1 MPPPKDQKQ
10 GQSGASARDLDAVPR
25 RATGQ
30 IPLATGKSQAQ
41 LPQVPGGKTPTGQIP
56 IATSKSS
63 QALPQVSTSKSS
75 QALPQVSTGKSSQG
89 LPQVSTSR
97 SSLPP
102 VTSKSSNHLAQ
113 VGDKPTRTT
122 TGSIPVQSGSTTGP
136 IAVPPG
142 GFDISKINRAHM
154 TEVQKLQQDDA
165 FGSWGAQRR
174 RANYIG
180 DTTDPG
186 TMKAIEPEE
195 AWIDPDYNPDGSAPL
210 PECVGR
216 ETWRAL
222 KAPFTSR
229 EGKRSKAL
237 YEQVV
242 NQFAIGNNDR
252 YDEDAPGKPR
262 GHIYVWDVS
271 RAMGCEIPHYT
282 GARELSLVQTIDWLK
297 REGPMRG
304 WVRVTTSDVFDIA
317 ERGQLV
323 VVIPKDMR
331 VRQMAIVL
339 PQEPG
344 GPPLLTGAGLVV
356 GVNLE
361 AQDLFGV
368 SAIECYY
375 HP

>member
-10 GQSGASARDLDAVPR
+10 GQSGSSARELESVPQR
-25 RATGQ
+25 RSTGQ
-30 IPLATGKSQAQ
+30 IPVSTAKSHGQ
-41 LPQVPGGKTPTGQIP
+41 LPQIPGGKTPTGQIP
-56 IATSKSS
+56 IATGKSA
-63 QALPQVSTSKSS
+63 QGLPQVSTSKSS
-75 QALPQVSTGKSSQG
+75 
-89 LPQVSTSR
+89 LPQVSTSK

-102 VTSKSSNHLAQ
+102 VTSKSSNQLPQ
-113 VGDKPTRTT
+113 VGAKPTRTT
-122 TGSIPVQSGSTTGP
+122 TGSIPIQTGSTSGP

-142 GFDISKINRAHM
+142 GFDMAKVSRAHM

-165 FGSWGAQRR
+165 FGSWGAQRK

-180 DTTDPG
+180 NTTDPG
-186 TMKAIEPEE
+186 TMKAIQPEE
-195 AWIDPDYNPDGSAPL
+195 EWIDPDYNPDGSSPL

-237 YEQVV
+237 FEQVV

-271 RAMGCEIPHYT
+271 RAMGCEVPHFT
-282 GARELSLVQTIDWLK
+282 GARELSLAQTIDWLK
-297 REGPMRG
+297 HEGPMRG
-304 WVRVTTSDVFDIA
+304 WVKVAETDVFDIA

-323 VVIPKDMR
+323 VVIPKEMR
-331 VRQMAIVL
+331 VRHMAIVM
-339 PQEPG
+339 PQEPAG
-344 GPPLLTGAGLVV
+344 RPLVTGAGLVV
-356 GVNLE
+356 GVNLDV
-361 AQDLFGV
+361 QDLFGV
-368 SAIECYY
+368 TAIDCYY